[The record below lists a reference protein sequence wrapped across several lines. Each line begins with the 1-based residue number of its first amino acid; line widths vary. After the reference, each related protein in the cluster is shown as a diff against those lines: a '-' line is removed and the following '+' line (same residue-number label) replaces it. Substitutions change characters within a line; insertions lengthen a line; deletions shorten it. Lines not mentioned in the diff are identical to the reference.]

1 MTRVFIDFCC
11 FEKIIDDSDAFFPMC
26 MFFGEKVLPGD
37 LVEDREVSTA
47 LIKLLLGKFL
57 ELF

>member
-1 MTRVFIDFCC
+1 
-11 FEKIIDDSDAFFPMC
+11 MC